1 MSLAVF
7 GVLLALAIGID
18 CRLLDLPLPAPP
30 RLTGA
35 LLVVAMSGGFL
46 LADWLLR

>member
-1 MSLAVF
+1 
-7 GVLLALAIGID
+7 
-18 CRLLDLPLPAPP
+18 

-35 LLVVAMSGGFL
+35 LLVVAMSVGFL

>member
-1 MSLAVF
+1 MSLAFF
-7 GVLLALAIGID
+7 GVLLALAIGVG

-46 LADWLLR
+46 LADWLLQ